1 MIVIKIGG
9 GEGINHRAVF
19 ENLAK
24 LIASGTQA
32 IVVHG
37 ANHEMKE
44 LCERLDLPQR
54 MITSVSGY
62 ESRYT
67 DVATMEAF
75 TMAYCGKVN
84 TTLTALARQCGVNAI
99 GMSGVDGGLM
109 SATRKKA
116 IRAVEDGRKI
126 LIRDDYSGKIESV
139 NRELLQ
145 MLTGAGYVPLISP
158 PALSEE
164 FEPVNVDGDRAAA
177 EIAAAVG
184 AEKLVILSNVPG
196 LLRDV
201 ADENSLIPLIE
212 RGNVEAFEAF
222 AKGRMRKKVMGA
234 VEAIDMGV
242 GEVVFAD
249 ARIEAPIDAALDGKG
264 TVIRP

>member
-9 GEGINHRAVF
+9 GKGINHQAVF
-19 ENLAK
+19 ENLNR
-24 LIASGTQA
+24 LIADGTRA

-44 LCERLDLPQR
+44 LCERLNLPQR

-67 DVATMEAF
+67 DAATMDAF
-75 TMAYCGKVN
+75 MMAYCGKVN
-84 TTLTALARQCGVNAI
+84 TTLTALARRCGVNAI
-99 GMSGVDGGLM
+99 GMSGVDGGLL
-109 SATRKKA
+109 SATRKTA
-116 IRAVEDGRKI
+116 IRAVEDGKKI

-145 MLTGAGYVPLISP
+145 TLTGAGFVPLVSP
-158 PALSEE
+158 PAISEA

-177 EIAAAVG
+177 EIAGAVG
-184 AEKLVILSNVPG
+184 AEKLIILSNVPG

-201 ADENSLIPLIE
+201 DDETSLIPLID
-212 RGNVEAFEAF
+212 RSNVEAFEEF
-222 AKGRMRKKVMGA
+222 AKGRMRKKIMGA
-234 VEAIDMGV
+234 VEAIDKGV
-242 GEVVFAD
+242 AEVVFAD
-249 ARIEAPIDAALDGKG
+249 ARIDSPIDAALNRRG

>member
-9 GEGINHRAVF
+9 GEGINHHAVF
-19 ENLAK
+19 ENLNR
-24 LIASGTQA
+24 LIANGTRA

-37 ANHEMKE
+37 ANHEMKQ
-44 LCERLDLPQR
+44 LCERLVLPQR

-67 DVATMEAF
+67 DAATMDAF
-75 TMAYCGKVN
+75 MMAYCGKVN
-84 TTLTALARQCGVNAI
+84 TSLTALARACGVNAI
-99 GMSGVDGGLM
+99 GMSGVDGGLL

-116 IRAVEDGRKI
+116 IRAVEDGKKV
-126 LIRDDYSGKIESV
+126 LIRDDFSGKIETV
-139 NRELLQ
+139 NDGLLRT
-145 MLTGAGYVPLISP
+145 LTEAGFVPLISP
-158 PALSEE
+158 PALSED

-184 AEKLVILSNVPG
+184 AERLIILSNVPG

-201 ADENSLIPLIE
+201 DDESSLIRLIE
-212 RGNVEAFEAF
+212 RSNVEAFEEF

-234 VEAIDMGV
+234 VEAIDKGV

-249 ARIEAPIDAALDGKG
+249 ARIESPIDSALNGQG